1 MIWDPALLTKIW
13 VAAAACLPALCAMAP
28 AVSEGR
34 CGRNLIAWSAAP
46 ALGAALFL
54 HDGSSA
60 VYPWVFLHA
69 RIGLDPTGRVFLLFT
84 SALWLLSGI
93 YATSYLRSDPRQGRF
108 FFFYG
113 LAMSG
118 NLGLILAQDMISF
131 FVLFALMSFASYG
144 LVVHT
149 GEPEARRAGRVY
161 IILVVIGEVLL
172 FSGLIL
178 LAGAGEHYD
187 LLHLAPGGVS
197 PAARLLL
204 ITGFG
209 IKAGALPLHV
219 WLPLA
224 HSAAPTPASAVLSG
238 SMINAGLLGWIRF
251 LPPGSGLEMEPAW
264 GAALIAAGLAA
275 AFYGVLLG
283 ITQSKPKT
291 ILAYSSISQ
300 MGLITSAFGLSLF
313 EPAASVPAYQ
323 SVLLYAMHHGFAKG
337 ALFLG
342 VGIMPTACGPWK
354 SRLAWGG
361 LALAALSLAGAPF
374 TSGSFAKA
382 WVKIAAA
389 AMSQPASIVLPI
401 LLSIAA
407 VGSTLLMGRFFQVLA
422 RSAQAPDHAAGKAM
436 WIPWMGLLAPTL
448 LIPTLYP
455 TAAPVATFTIAAV
468 WPVAVGMALLLLAWA
483 ALRRGGSV
491 KMPHLPPG
499 DLLEVY
505 SAIFIGLRRAWGH
518 VWVTEGAECH
528 FRGTLEKAFLKAFA
542 AGHALEAILGNWQVS
557 GLLFLFLMFV
567 FYLSSF

>member
-1 MIWDPALLTKIW
+1 MIWDTALLTKIW
-13 VAAAACLPALCAMAP
+13 VTAAACMPGLCALAP

-34 CGRNLIAWSAAP
+34 RGRNLIAWSAAP

-54 HDGSSA
+54 HDGSAA
-60 VYPWVFLHA
+60 VYPWVFLQA
-69 RIGLDPTGRVFLLFT
+69 RLGIDPTGRVFLLFT

-93 YATSYLRSDPRQGRF
+93 YATRYLRSDPRQGRF

-118 NLGLILAQDMISF
+118 NLGLIFAQDMISF

-149 GEPEARRAGRVY
+149 GEPEALRAGRVY
-161 IILVVIGEVLL
+161 IVFVVIGEVLL
-172 FSGLIL
+172 FSGLIMV
-178 LAGAGEHYD
+178 AGAGEHYD
-187 LLHLAPGGVS
+187 LIHLAPGQVS
-197 PAARLLL
+197 STARLLL

-224 HSAAPTPASAVLSG
+224 HSSAPTPASAVLSG
-238 SMINAGLLGWIRF
+238 SMINTGLLGWIRF
-251 LPPGSGLEMEPAW
+251 FSPGLGLGMEPAW
-264 GAALIAAGLAA
+264 GDAFITAGLAA

-283 ITQSKPKT
+283 LTQSKPKT

-300 MGLITSAFGLSLF
+300 MGLITAAFGLSLF
-313 EPAASVPAYQ
+313 EPSASLPAHQ

-342 VGIMPTACGPWK
+342 VGIMPAALGPWK
-354 SRLAWGG
+354 SKLAWGG
-361 LALAALSLAGAPF
+361 LALAAVSLAGAPL

-389 AMSQPASIVLPI
+389 SIPQPPLIGLPI

-407 VGSTLLMGRFFQVLA
+407 VGSTLLMGRFFLALA
-422 RSAQAPDHAAGKAM
+422 RSDHKPGHANGKAM
-436 WIPWMGLLAPTL
+436 WISWLGLLAPNL

-455 TAAPVATFTIAAV
+455 TAAPVATLTLAAV
-468 WPVAVGMALLLLAWA
+468 WPIAVGMAFLILTWA
-483 ALRRGGSV
+483 AWRRGVWV
-491 KMPHLPPG
+491 KMPHPPPG
-499 DLLEVY
+499 DLVELY
-505 SAIFIGLRRAWGH
+505 SAVFFGLRRAWGY
-518 VWVTEGAECH
+518 VRMTGSVGCRFGEI
-528 FRGTLEKAFLKAFA
+528 LEKSFLKAIA

-557 GLLFLFLMFV
+557 GLLFLFLIFV